1 MSQTSNLQILLLL
14 ISCMLQQQVILGD
27 NVHLLT
33 AENFLS
39 VTEGKNIFI
48 KFYAPWCS
56 KCRAMAEDWD
66 RLGKDFKDHEHT
78 IVGEVDCTSDTG
90 KLLCE
95 EYEVLSYPT
104 LIYGDPINA
113 DTYDGD
119 RDYDSMS
126 AFAQEKLSKPIC
138 SVYNQDHCTKEE
150 AKVIQSLM
158 EMSKEDLEEVMTT
171 VEDQVKA
178 AEDDF
183 DEQVTKIQEAY
194 DALVMDYNS
203 KLDSLKDAYNYHYME
218 QVLMLYHGNEAAE
231 EEL

>member
-1 MSQTSNLQILLLL
+1 
-14 ISCMLQQQVILGD
+14 
-27 NVHLLT
+27 
-33 AENFLS
+33 
-39 VTEGKNIFI
+39 
-48 KFYAPWCS
+48 
-56 KCRAMAEDWD
+56 MAEDWE
-66 RLGKDFKDHEHT
+66 RLGNDFKDHEHT

-95 EYEVLSYPT
+95 EYEVQSFPS
-104 LIYGDPINA
+104 LIYGDPMNV

-119 RDYDSMS
+119 KDYDSMS

-138 SVYNQDHCTKEE
+138 SVANQDHCTKEE
-150 AKVIQSLM
+150 IKVIQSLK
-158 EMSKEDLEEVMTT
+158 EMSKEDLEDVMTT

-194 DALVMDYNS
+194 DALVKEFND
-203 KLDSLKDAYNYHYME
+203 KLDSLKDAYNYRYME
-218 QVLMLYHGNEAAE
+218 QVLMIHHENEAAE